1 MFNRSR
7 RNLALWFTLSMG
19 GILVLFAGVI
29 YHLEVKDKLQA
40 LDRLLYKRAE
50 LMAASLQYRLYQGQ
64 KQVDLSNIPLLGSGS
79 HPADIELVYV
89 RWYDPN
95 GKLKRFFG
103 TPPPERLKT
112 TPGFSTIK
120 SVDELTNKAFWLRQ
134 VTLPVEGGNSVIGYL
149 QVAIPLAETQNEL
162 REFQLMLTLAVP
174 VALGLIGLTGWVL
187 GGIAMQP
194 VKEAYNQLQRFTSD
208 ASHEL
213 RSPLSAILT
222 NAQVGL
228 LMATDRP
235 QLHPTLENIIDSTKS
250 MSTLVNNLLLL
261 ARHQGKLTSESLK
274 KVNLNNLLEDL
285 ALHYTTVAA
294 KASIELIGHFPKEP
308 FNLWADPD
316 LLRQAVENLLDNAC
330 KYTPSGGTVWL
341 RLESHPDRAVIQ
353 VIDTG
358 IGIPEA
364 DLPYIFDRFYR
375 VDTERARE
383 SGGFGL
389 GLAIVQQI
397 VQAHGGQIQ
406 VTSNEGKG
414 STFQIKLPPLDN
426 NFSPQRVSKRVTI

>member
-7 RNLALWFTLSMG
+7 RNLARWFTLSMG
-19 GILVLFAGVI
+19 CILILFAGVI
-29 YHLEVKDKLQA
+29 YNLEVKDKLKA
-40 LDRLLYKRAE
+40 LDKLLYKRAE
-50 LMAASLQYRLYQGQ
+50 LMAASSQYRLDRGQ
-64 KQVDLSNIPLLGSGS
+64 KEVDLSNIPLLGSGS

-95 GKLKRFFG
+95 GKINRFFG
-103 TPPPERLKT
+103 TPPPEKLEIASE
-112 TPGFSTIK
+112 FLTIK
-120 SVDELTNKAFWLRQ
+120 SVDQFTGETLWLRQ
-134 VTLPVEGGNSVIGYL
+134 VTLPVQGGNSVIGYL
-149 QVAIPLAETQNEL
+149 QLAIPLTETQNEL
-162 REFQLMLTLAVP
+162 RKFQLILTLAVP

-194 VKEAYNQLQRFTSD
+194 VQQAYNQLQRFTSD

-228 LMATDRP
+228 LMAADHP
-235 QLHPTLENIIDSTKS
+235 QIHPSLENIIDSAKS

-261 ARHQGKLTSESLK
+261 ARHQGKLTPESLK
-274 KVNLNNLLEDL
+274 KVNLNSLLENL
-285 ALHYTTVAA
+285 AIYYNTVAA
-294 KASIELIGHFPKEP
+294 KASIELIGHLPEQP
-308 FNLWADPD
+308 IQLWADPD
-316 LLRQAVENLLDNAC
+316 LLRLAVENLLNNAC
-330 KYTPSGGTVWL
+330 NYTPSGGTVWL
-341 RLESHPDRAVIQ
+341 RLEPHPDRAVIQ

-375 VDTERARE
+375 VDTERTRE

-389 GLAIVQQI
+389 GLAIAQQI
-397 VQAHGGQIQ
+397 VQAHGGNIH
-406 VTSNEGKG
+406 VMSNEGKG
-414 STFQIKLPPLDN
+414 STFQIKLPLM
-426 NFSPQRVSKRVTI
+426 SHS